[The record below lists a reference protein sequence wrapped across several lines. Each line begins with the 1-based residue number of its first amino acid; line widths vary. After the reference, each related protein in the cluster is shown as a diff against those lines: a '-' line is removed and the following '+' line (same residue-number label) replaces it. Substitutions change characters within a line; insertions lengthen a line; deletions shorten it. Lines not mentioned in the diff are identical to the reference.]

1 MSQKTLERGIY
12 LMDKAIE
19 KIEWLQ
25 DVFVTRREEQGFEV
39 FVTIKDAFTEA
50 LEEIQGYE
58 VKFKELESK
67 YNQLIRKHDLICHD
81 DCEHLCCL
89 ESGECY
95 CEEQDCIRNYNDPS
109 LYIDIYKD
117 KYKQRN

>member
-1 MSQKTLERGIY
+1 
-12 LMDKAIE
+12 MDKAIRLLTALLE
-19 KIEWLQ
+19 PDAEVYSNAMLCGHGESKEW
-25 DVFVTRREEQGFEV
+25 VYTH
-39 FVTIKDAFTEA
+39 EA
-50 LEEIQGYE
+50 LEELQAYKAKMEE
-58 VKFKELESK
+58 VADK
-67 YNQLIRKHDLICHD
+67 YKQLKNKHDLICHD